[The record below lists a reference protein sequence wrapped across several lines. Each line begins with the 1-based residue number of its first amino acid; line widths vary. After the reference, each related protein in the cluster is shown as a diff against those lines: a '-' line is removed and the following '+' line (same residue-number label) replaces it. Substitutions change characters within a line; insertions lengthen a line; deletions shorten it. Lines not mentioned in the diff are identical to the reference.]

1 MKDISRRRLPGAIA
15 LVMALAAA
23 ACDEPAETGVE
34 PDFARVEQGW
44 ERSSFDVYTQN
55 VYLGGNTGSLFDPDV
70 IADPVALLTAV
81 NTFWAEVQ
89 ISDVAGRMS
98 EIAEEIAAQDP
109 EVVGLQEVLQFVT
122 LGPDFQPD
130 GSGYIDFLAA
140 FEQAIADQGLPYVK
154 AVEQAG
160 TSSALPLGIDF
171 GTGQVTQYLG
181 FTDRVVIFT
190 RTDVD
195 VSGSDSGT
203 YAYYVPVA
211 PNVDIKRA
219 WARVTTSH
227 EGVTHN
233 FVTTH
238 LESQRVRPVN
248 EAQGMEL
255 IAMTTALDGVT
266 IVTGD
271 LNSDAAG
278 MEGDASYTETYG
290 NLIGAGFADVWDLAP
305 HSRTDPGYTCCQADD
320 LRNVTSELDERI
332 DFVLVRSTAGPI
344 PGDDLRRGHFRL
356 DVVGDRPSDMTAGGL
371 WPSDHAGLAGSI
383 RRADAIADD

>member
-1 MKDISRRRLPGAIA
+1 MKGTWRRGLLGPFAVVIA
-15 LVMALAAA
+15 AFAA
-23 ACDEPAETGVE
+23 ACDQPSETGVE

-44 ERSSFDVYTQN
+44 ERTSFDVYSQN
-55 VYLGGNTGSLFDPDV
+55 VYLGGSTASLFDPAV

-89 ISDVAGRMS
+89 ASDVAGRMS
-98 EIAEEIAAQDP
+98 AIVEEIAAQDP
-109 EVVGLQEVLQFVT
+109 EVVGLQEVLRFVT

-130 GSGYIDFLAA
+130 GGGYIDFLAA

-160 TSSALPLGIDF
+160 TNSGLPLGIDF
-171 GTGQVTQYLG
+171 STGQVTQYLG
-181 FTDRVVIFT
+181 FTDRVVIFR

-195 VSGSDSGT
+195 VTDSDSGT
-203 YAYYVPVA
+203 YTYFVPVA

-219 WARVTTSH
+219 WARITANH
-227 EGVTHN
+227 EGMKHN

-278 MEGDASYTETYG
+278 MEGDPSYTQTYE
-290 NLIGAGFADVWDLAP
+290 NLIAAGFADVWELAP
-305 HSRTDPGYTCCQADD
+305 HSRNDPGYTCCQADD
-320 LRNVTSELDERI
+320 LRNTVSELDERI
-332 DFVLVRSTAGPI
+332 DFVLVRSMAD
-344 PGDDLRRGHFRL
+344 PGMRRGHFRL
-356 DVVGDRPSDMTAGGL
+356 DVVGDRISDMTPGGH

-383 RRADAIADD
+383 RGADAIADD